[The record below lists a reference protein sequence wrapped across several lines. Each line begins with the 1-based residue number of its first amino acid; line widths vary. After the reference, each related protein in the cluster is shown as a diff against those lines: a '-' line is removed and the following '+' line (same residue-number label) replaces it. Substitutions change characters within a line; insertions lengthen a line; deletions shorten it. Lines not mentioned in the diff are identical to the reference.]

1 MFAKKGRKEGNNWEN
16 ILNLDD
22 RVKREMRTSTVI
34 WANRAK
40 KSDLLEKLIFEFLQ
54 IRPDMD
60 ENLYFTPVFQ
70 LYTISPPLHV
80 SDSFS
85 C

>member
-22 RVKREMRTSTVI
+22 RVKREM
-34 WANRAK
+34 
-40 KSDLLEKLIFEFLQ
+40 IFEFLQ
-54 IRPDMD
+54 IQPDMD
-60 ENLYFTPVFQ
+60 ENLYFTQVFQ